1 MRTFFDLRSLS
12 VVGETKLSSV
22 FAIKVASFFAS
33 SSTNETVPSSAL
45 RAWPPRN
52 LHFNPMRQDP
62 VVSKTGHRIGNST
75 EGCSDASVPFAAP
88 GRSTN
93 GGSLLSMD
101 SGGKNISLG
110 FASR

>member
-1 MRTFFDLRSLS
+1 MPTFFDLRSLS

-22 FAIKVASFFAS
+22 FAAKVTSFFPS

-52 LHFNPMRQDP
+52 LHFNPMRQEP
-62 VVSKTGHRIGNST
+62 VASKTGHRIGKST
-75 EGCSDASVPFAAP
+75 EGCSDASVGFAAL
-88 GRSTN
+88 GRDTN

-101 SGGKNISLG
+101 SSGKNMSLG